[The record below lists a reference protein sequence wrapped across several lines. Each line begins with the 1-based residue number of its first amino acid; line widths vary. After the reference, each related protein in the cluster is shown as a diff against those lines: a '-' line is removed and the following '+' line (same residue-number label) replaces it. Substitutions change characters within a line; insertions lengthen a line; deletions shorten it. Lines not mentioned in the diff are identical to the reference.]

1 MEHESDSKNI
11 SALGLKNTSALFNSQ
26 ALYFFYYM
34 AAGSYIPF
42 IYLYFERLGLN
53 GVQIGTLAALP
64 VLITASTSLFWS
76 GTADAL
82 HWHQRIL
89 RISLFLS
96 PMAVFL
102 LSRVTTMAL
111 LILMIVVFALFSS
124 PIVPLLDSF
133 ALKTAARNGRSY
145 GALRLWG
152 SVGWAIST
160 VFIGWLIQL
169 LGIHWLFYGY
179 MIFMTF
185 ALIISFFQ
193 PRQQSIPKSSIRS
206 GLKDLLSNKMYILFL
221 VSVFLLVV
229 SSSGVLTFL
238 SIFMDSIGT
247 KEGLIGLGWA
257 LSAVSEVPVM
267 MLSGRVMGKIGS
279 KGLLM
284 IAFIMFAIRWMLLS
298 FVHTPF
304 WALTIQLLHGPSFAS
319 FLVGSVTF
327 IQERTPEGL
336 NTTALA
342 FFNPVTYGLGSIVG
356 SLLGGYLLD
365 KVGMSVLFQ
374 IFSVFAAGSLL
385 FFIAGQRNSPQPV
398 ISTK

>member
-1 MEHESDSKNI
+1 MEHDRDSINI
-11 SALGLKNTSALFNSQ
+11 SKLGLKNTSALFNSQ

-42 IYLYFERLGLN
+42 IYLYFERLGLS

-64 VLITASTSLFWS
+64 VLISASTSLFWS

-82 HWHQRIL
+82 HWHQKIL

-96 PMAVFL
+96 PIAVFL

-124 PIVPLLDSF
+124 PIVPLLDSL
-133 ALKTAARNGRSY
+133 ALKTAVKNDRSY
-145 GALRLWG
+145 GDLRLWG
-152 SVGWAIST
+152 SIGWAIST
-160 VFIGWLIQL
+160 VLIGWLIER

-179 MIFMTF
+179 IVFMTF
-185 ALIISFFQ
+185 GLITSFFQ
-193 PRQQSIPKSSIRS
+193 PHQHSVPKSSIWS
-206 GLKDLLSNKMYILFL
+206 GIKDLLSNKTYILFL
-221 VSVFLLVV
+221 LSVFLLVV
-229 SSSGVLTFL
+229 SSNGVLTFL

-267 MLSGRVMGKIGS
+267 MLSGRVIRKIGS

-284 IAFIMFAIRWMLLS
+284 IAFIMYAIRWMLLS
-298 FVHTPF
+298 FIHTPF

-327 IQERTPEGL
+327 IQERTPAGL
-336 NTTALA
+336 NTTALTI
-342 FFNPVTYGLGSIVG
+342 FNPVIFGLGSIVG

-365 KVGMSVLFQ
+365 QVGMSVLFQ
-374 IFSVFAAGSLL
+374 VFSAIAFGSLL
-385 FFIAGQRNSPQPV
+385 FFMAGQRYSTQPA
-398 ISTK
+398 SSA